1 MISISSCRTPQVRD
15 LAWSCF
21 SACLMNTEQLADAE
35 PIAGNCALLLT
46 QERADW
52 LAQLDLEPTPLL
64 QHLSPLHCYRLGIY
78 FEKLW
83 HFFLQED
90 PAVELVA
97 HNLPVHHEGK
107 TLGEFDCIY
116 YCHQRQRHVHLELA
130 VKYYLGHRRTA
141 TTCDHSECSEWLG
154 PNAADRLD
162 LKVGHLMTRQIR
174 LADHPVALRQLR
186 DLGISQLDREVEIK
200 GDLFRPR
207 SDPLPAPRAFNP
219 GHAMQAWLPIDQ
231 LRALV
236 EERGGGS
243 YQLLPRH
250 RWLARAQP
258 DPLSPKLDGITLSA
272 VSRARLRKDSRPLLV
287 AAVDDYGMELDRF
300 FITPDHW
307 PVCHPKRRHNVPRA
321 GN

>member
-1 MISISSCRTPQVRD
+1 MISISSCQTPQVRD

-21 SACLMNTEQLADAE
+21 SPSLMDTQKLVEAG

-46 QERADW
+46 SERADW
-52 LAQLDLEPTPLL
+52 LAQLDLEPAPLL
-64 QHLSPLHCYRLGIY
+64 QHLSSLHSCRLGIY

-97 HNLPVHHEGK
+97 HNLPVHHDGR

-130 VKYYLGHRRTA
+130 VKFYLGHRRTA
-141 TTCDHSECSEWLG
+141 TAREHSKCSEWLG
-154 PNAADRLD
+154 PDAADRLD
-162 LKVGHLMTRQIR
+162 IKVDHLMTRQIR
-174 LADHPVALRQLR
+174 LADNPVALRLLR
-186 DLGISQLDREVEIK
+186 DRGIHQLDREVEIK

-207 SDPLPAPRAFNP
+207 SDPLPAPRAFNCA
-219 GHAMQAWLPIDQ
+219 HAMQTWLPVNQ
-231 LRALV
+231 LRAFL
-236 EERGGGS
+236 EERGGS
-243 YQLLPRH
+243 YQLLPRQ

-258 DPLSPKLDGITLSA
+258 DPRSPGLDGLALSVA
-272 VSRARLRKDSRPLLV
+272 LRDQLHTDSRPQLV
-287 AAVDDYGMELDRF
+287 AALDDSGGELERF
-300 FITPDHW
+300 FVTPNNW
-307 PVCHPKRRHNVPRA
+307 PLPHHNVPPP